1 ADNYTWSPATG
12 LSATTG
18 SSVMASP
25 AVTTPYM
32 IIGQSNTTLCS
43 DTAFITV
50 TVNPLPLVATPPAPH
65 ICNGGSVQICMSRP
79 QTYHWL
85 PQSGITATSGPD
97 STCVTVTLTSN
108 TTYTVTGF
116 SSEGC
121 SATTSV
127 TVTVNPNPVPVINPL
142 GPTVFCAGGSVDLQ
156 A

>member
-1 ADNYTWSPATG
+1 
-12 LSATTG
+12 
-18 SSVMASP
+18 
-25 AVTTPYM
+25 
-32 IIGQSNTTLCS
+32 CS

-65 ICNGGSVQICMSRP
+65 ICNGGSVQICMSGA

-156 A
+156 ATPTGTYMWSNSATTQIIHVTASGTFTVSVTDANGCSGIS